1 MASEYVRISSA
12 EKIYGQKN
20 CLHSQLEILNLI
32 RGFNSYKGLR
42 KKELQLKIV
51 LRAKVEALSQSLENF
66 EKLLPHTNYKPE
78 IARREKEIAQK
89 EDVSSLEEEVA
100 FIRRKLEKLHSG
112 A

>member
-32 RGFNSYKGLR
+32 RGFNSYKELR
-42 KKELQLKIV
+42 KKELQLKIA
-51 LRAKVEALSQSLENF
+51 LRAKIEALLQSLENF
-66 EKLLPHTNYKPE
+66 EKLLPHTSYKPDV
-78 IARREKEIAQK
+78 ARREKEVEK
-89 EDVSSLEEEVA
+89 EDISSLEDEVA

-112 A
+112 L